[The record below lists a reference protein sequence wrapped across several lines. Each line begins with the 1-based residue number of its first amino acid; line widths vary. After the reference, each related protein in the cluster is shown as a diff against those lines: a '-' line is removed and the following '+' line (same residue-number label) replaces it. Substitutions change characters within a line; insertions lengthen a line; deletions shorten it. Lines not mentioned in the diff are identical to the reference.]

1 MLQSHV
7 LVRSGTPPRYY
18 YLMKTIDKSHVK
30 ADSPQPAVA
39 VVDDSS
45 LEDSLKAEEPEAA
58 LQQDTDAVGE
68 EYDGVDSEVL
78 NIDDLKDYAFP
89 KAKAERRV
97 QLKTLMPTTRR
108 ALNVLNR
115 VFNYSDK
122 CKNVLVSGAYG
133 TGKSYLINA
142 WLSNQRSLPRLGGM
156 PLNIIRFDAKGLQDR
171 LEQLTGFSD
180 IDLSDLLIALFDNL
194 EVECSGSKRRT
205 VMLMDDADMAAKILK
220 LAPSLQIVVQMSNY
234 EANKFAL
241 QCRER
246 IKDFDIISMDEYL
259 PTWREL
265 VAEVSRVNKVRFSP
279 KYKDGLEGDVL
290 VDFMRAMW
298 KLGSGSTKSPRTN
311 DVVDMSIGRFIDL
324 TEQAHAKLMEMDS
337 IELSRTAVRRLAM
350 DLYDEEPNVM
360 TYEPVLTTDDSGDY
374 IMQSAIDSTASDTI
388 VWAGD
393 AVDAGEVSS
402 DVEAAVEDQSVP
414 GSLIRKKRGKPLPYS
429 DVLTLADRLKAKIVN
444 QDAAV
449 DAIVDSV
456 KIDAAG
462 LRQANRPI
470 GVFLFEGPSGVGK
483 TELARQLALE
493 LYSKPVRLQKL
504 DMGEYASDESAV
516 KLFGAA
522 VGYKDSDVGGQLTNA
537 VLADPQTVILFDE
550 AEKASPKV
558 WDSLL
563 QVFND
568 GEMTDGL
575 GHKVDFTNT
584 IIILTSNL
592 GNSSAQN
599 GKSGFKIAG
608 LKTSDQ
614 GKQQPGGS
622 EEYSKITKTATEKYF
637 KTEFLNRLDAVIVFN
652 SLRKQDLRRILKIQ
666 VSDIADRLKAGKN
679 PMVLD
684 TDLDADLAEWL
695 LAQSESTKFGAREM
709 QRTLKK
715 TVLLPLANWVIQQDL
730 ADGGASPRNG
740 EYILRLAYDRRS
752 NKVVFELNEEG
763 AAGQHA

>member
-1 MLQSHV
+1 
-7 LVRSGTPPRYY
+7 
-18 YLMKTIDKSHVK
+18 MKTIDKSHVK
-30 ADSPQPAVA
+30 ADSPRPAVA
-39 VVDDSS
+39 VGS
-45 LEDSLKAEEPEAA
+45 LEDSLKAEEPETA
-58 LQQDTDAVGE
+58 LQKDADAVGE

-122 CKNVLVSGAYG
+122 RKNVLVSGAYG

-142 WLSNQRSLPRLGGM
+142 WLSNQRSLPRLGGT

-241 QCRER
+241 QCRGR

-324 TEQAHAKLMEMDS
+324 TEQAHAKLMEMDP

-393 AVDAGEVSS
+393 AVDAGDVSS

-414 GSLIRKKRGKPLPYS
+414 GSLIRKKKGKPLPYS
-429 DVLTLADRLKAKIVN
+429 DVLTLAARLKAKIVN

-592 GNSSAQN
+592 GNSSAQK
-599 GKSGFKIAG
+599 GKTGFKIAG

-684 TDLDADLAEWL
+684 TDLGADLAEWL

>member
-1 MLQSHV
+1 MSWNVSGV
-7 LVRSGTPPRYY
+7 LPRYY
-18 YLMKTIDKSHVK
+18 PLMKTIDESHVEDK
-30 ADSPQPAVA
+30 DLKSVVAIEDASISEDDLETATAADAAAQLQ
-39 VVDDSS
+39 DDGKT
-45 LEDSLKAEEPEAA
+45 ED
-58 LQQDTDAVGE
+58 
-68 EYDGVDSEVL
+68 YDGVDSEVL

-89 KAKAERRV
+89 KAEVERRV

-115 VFNYSDK
+115 VFNYSDRR
-122 CKNVLVSGAYG
+122 KNVLVSGAYG

-142 WLSNQRSLPRLGGM
+142 WLSNQRSLPRLGGS

-171 LEQLTGFSD
+171 LEQLTGFPD
-180 IDLSDLLIALFDNL
+180 VDLSDLLIALFNDL

-220 LAPSLQIVVQMSNY
+220 LAPSLQIVVQVPNY

-241 QCRER
+241 QCKEQ

-265 VAEVSRVNKVRFSP
+265 VAEVGRVNKVRFSP

-290 VDFMRAMW
+290 VDFMRSMW
-298 KLGSGSTKSPRTN
+298 KLDSGSTKSPRMN

-337 IELSRTAVRRLAM
+337 VELSRTAVRKLAM

-360 TYEPVLTTDDSGDY
+360 TYEPVLTTDGSGDY
-374 IMQSAIDSTASDTI
+374 TMQSAIDSPASDTI

-393 AVDAGEVSS
+393 AVDTVEAA
-402 DVEAAVEDQSVP
+402 DVEATAEDKSVP
-414 GSLIRKKRGKPLPYS
+414 GSLIRKKKGKPLPYS

-504 DMGEYASDESAV
+504 DMGEYASEESAV

-550 AEKASPKV
+550 AEKASPRV

-592 GNSSAQN
+592 GNSSAQK

-608 LKTSDQ
+608 LKTAENP
-614 GKQQPGGS
+614 GRQQPGGS

-666 VSDIADRLKAGKN
+666 IAEIADRLKTGKN
-679 PMVLD
+679 PMTLD
-684 TDLDADLAEWL
+684 TDLDEDLVEWL

-730 ADGGASPRNG
+730 GDGGASPRNG

-763 AAGQHA
+763 EAGQHA

>member
-1 MLQSHV
+1 
-7 LVRSGTPPRYY
+7 
-18 YLMKTIDKSHVK
+18 MKTIDKSHVK
-30 ADSPQPAVA
+30 ADSPRPAVA
-39 VVDDSS
+39 VGS
-45 LEDSLKAEEPEAA
+45 LEDNLKTEEPSAA
-58 LQQDTDAVGE
+58 LQQDADAVGE

-78 NIDDLKDYAFP
+78 DIDDLKDYAFP
-89 KAKAERRV
+89 KVKAERRV

-122 CKNVLVSGAYG
+122 RKNVLVSGAYG

-142 WLSNQRSLPRLGGM
+142 WLSNQRSLPRLGGT

-265 VAEVSRVNKVRFSP
+265 LAEVGRVNKVRFSP

-298 KLGSGSTKSPRTN
+298 KLGSGSTKSPKTN

-360 TYEPVLTTDDSGDY
+360 TYEPVLTTDGSGDY

-393 AVDAGEVSS
+393 AVDAGDVSS
-402 DVEAAVEDQSVP
+402 DVEATVEDQSVP
-414 GSLIRKKRGKPLPYS
+414 GSLIRKKKGKPLPYS

-449 DAIVDSV
+449 DTIVDSV

-592 GNSSAQN
+592 GNSSAQK

-666 VSDIADRLKAGKN
+666 VSDIADRLKTGKN

-715 TVLLPLANWVIQQDL
+715 TVLLPLANWVIRQDL

>member
-1 MLQSHV
+1 
-7 LVRSGTPPRYY
+7 
-18 YLMKTIDKSHVK
+18 MKTIDKSHVK
-30 ADSPQPAVA
+30 ADSPRPAVA
-39 VVDDSS
+39 VGS
-45 LEDSLKAEEPEAA
+45 LEDSLKAEEPETA
-58 LQQDTDAVGE
+58 LQKDADAVGE

-122 CKNVLVSGAYG
+122 RKNVLVSGAYG

-142 WLSNQRSLPRLGGM
+142 WLSNQRSLPRLGGT
-156 PLNIIRFDAKGLQDR
+156 PLDIIRFDAKRLQDR

-298 KLGSGSTKSPRTN
+298 KLGSGSTKSPKTN

-393 AVDAGEVSS
+393 AVDAGDVSS

-414 GSLIRKKRGKPLPYS
+414 GSLIRKKKGKPLPYS

-584 IIILTSNL
+584 VIILTSNL
-592 GNSSAQN
+592 GNSSAQK

>member
-1 MLQSHV
+1 
-7 LVRSGTPPRYY
+7 
-18 YLMKTIDKSHVK
+18 MKTIDKSHVK
-30 ADSPQPAVA
+30 ADSPRPTVA
-39 VVDDSS
+39 VVDDGS
-45 LEDSLKAEEPEAA
+45 LEDSLKTEEPEAA
-58 LQQDTDAVGE
+58 LPQDADAAGGE
-68 EYDGVDSEVL
+68 GYDGVDSEVF

-89 KAKAERRV
+89 KAKVERRV

-122 CKNVLVSGAYG
+122 RKNVLVSGAYG

-142 WLSNQRSLPRLGGM
+142 WLSNQRSLPRLGGT

-180 IDLSDLLIALFDNL
+180 IDLSDLLIALFDDL

-241 QCRER
+241 QCREQ

-265 VAEVSRVNKVRFSP
+265 VAEVSKVNKVRFSP

-298 KLGSGSTKSPRTN
+298 KLGSGSAKSPRMN

-337 IELSRTAVRRLAM
+337 VELSRTAVRRLAM

-360 TYEPVLTTDDSGDY
+360 TYEPVLTTDGSGDY
-374 IMQSAIDSTASDTI
+374 IMQSAIDSSASDTI

-393 AVDAGEVSS
+393 AVDTVEPT
-402 DVEAAVEDQSVP
+402 DVEMTTEDKSVP
-414 GSLIRKKRGKPLPYS
+414 GSLIRKKKGKPLPYS

-504 DMGEYASDESAV
+504 DMGEYASEESAV

-592 GNSSAQN
+592 GNSSAQK
-599 GKSGFKIAG
+599 GKSGFKITG

-637 KTEFLNRLDAVIVFN
+637 RTEFLNRLDAVIVFN
-652 SLRKQDLRRILKIQ
+652 SLRRQDLRRILKIQ

-684 TDLDADLAEWL
+684 TDLDADLVEWL

-715 TVLLPLANWVIQQDL
+715 TVLLPLANWMIQQDL
-730 ADGGASPRNG
+730 ADGSSASPRNG

-763 AAGQHA
+763 EAGQHA

>member
-1 MLQSHV
+1 
-7 LVRSGTPPRYY
+7 
-18 YLMKTIDKSHVK
+18 MKTIDKSHVK
-30 ADSPQPAVA
+30 ADSPRPAVA
-39 VVDDSS
+39 VGS

-58 LQQDTDAVGE
+58 LQQDADAVGE
-68 EYDGVDSEVL
+68 EDDGVDSEVL

-122 CKNVLVSGAYG
+122 RKNVLVSGAYG

-142 WLSNQRSLPRLGGM
+142 WLSNQRSLPRLGGT
-156 PLNIIRFDAKGLQDR
+156 PLNIIRFDAKVLQDR

-298 KLGSGSTKSPRTN
+298 KLGSGSTKSPKTN

-360 TYEPVLTTDDSGDY
+360 TYEPVLTTDDSGGY

-414 GSLIRKKRGKPLPYS
+414 GSLIRKKKGKPLPYS

-592 GNSSAQN
+592 GNSSAQK